1 MTARRNGKR
10 KINVVHLRSS
20 RGTGGG
26 PDKTLLFSALEGDR
40 EAFNMHVV
48 YLKSENDPDFDLEER
63 AKKLGVESFTAIGE
77 RSRFDLRAMKALL
90 RLLRDKQADV
100 LSCHCYKSDLY
111 GLILSRFH
119 PMKLLT
125 TVHGPI
131 AERAHQWS
139 RSNWKVRYL
148 YDQLDYRLLR
158 YFDHVIIVAETMRKA
173 IVHYGVDPQRITCVR
188 NAIDANYFSKAEGG
202 DLRCRFGI
210 PAEAKVIGA
219 VGRLDQQKDYPN
231 LMAATRIL
239 VDEGHNVFCVVAGM
253 GPQEQGLRQRV
264 QALGLSQRFLFL
276 GHFQDVREVFQ
287 MMDIYALSSITEGL
301 PNTVLEAMAMEV
313 PVVSTRVD
321 GVAEVVDHQREALLV
336 PSRDSTQLA
345 AAIRRLLENPVLAQE
360 LSQAARARI
369 ERDFSFA
376 TRMRRVE
383 GIYRNLLEPGS
394 VSPSQEFAA
403 LSEAHSQSSLS

>member
-1 MTARRNGKR
+1 MTAHRDGNK

-40 EAFNMHVV
+40 EAFNVHVV

-63 AKKLGVESFTAIGE
+63 AKTLGVESFTAIGE
-77 RSRFDLRAMKALL
+77 RSRFDVRAIKALL
-90 RLLRDKQADV
+90 RLLREKEADV

-119 PMKLLT
+119 RMKLLT

-158 YFDHVIIVAETMRKA
+158 CFDHVIIVAETMRKA
-173 IVHYGVDPQRITCVR
+173 IVGYGVQPKRVTCVR
-188 NAIDANYFSKAEGG
+188 NAIDAGYFCKSDGG
-202 DLRCRFGI
+202 DLRRRLGI
-210 PAEAKVIGA
+210 PEEARVIGA

-231 LMAATRIL
+231 LMAAARIL
-239 VDEGHNVFCVVAGM
+239 LDEGHNVFCVVAGL
-253 GPQEQGLRQRV
+253 GSLEQELRERV
-264 QALGLSQRFLFL
+264 RALGLEQRFLFL
-276 GHFQDVREVFQ
+276 GHFQDVREVFRI
-287 MMDIYALSSITEGL
+287 MDIYVLSSITEGL

-313 PVVSTRVD
+313 PVVSTEVD
-321 GVAEVVDHQREALLV
+321 GVSEVVTHECEALLV
-336 PSRDSTQLA
+336 PSRDSVRLA
-345 AAIRRLLENPVLAQE
+345 AAIRRLLVDRALAQT
-360 LSQAARARI
+360 LARAARSRI
-369 ERDFSFA
+369 ERDFSFS

-383 GIYRNLLEPGS
+383 HIYRNLLGIDRVPPRHEC
-394 VSPSQEFAA
+394 AA
-403 LSEAHSQSSLS
+403 LAESTS

>member
-40 EAFNMHVV
+40 EAFNVHVV
-48 YLKSENDPDFDLEER
+48 YLKSENDPDFDLEQR
-63 AKKLGVESFTAIGE
+63 ANKLGVESFTAIGE
-77 RSRFDLRAMKALL
+77 RSRFDLRAMRVLL
-90 RLLRDKQADV
+90 RVLREKNADI

-119 PMKLLT
+119 SMKLLT

-131 AERAHQWS
+131 PERAHQWS
-139 RSNWKVRYL
+139 RSHWKVRYL

-173 IVHYGVDPQRITCVR
+173 IVRYGVEPQRITCVR
-188 NAIDANYFSKAEGG
+188 NAIDADYFCKAEGG
-202 DLRCRFGI
+202 DLRQRFGI
-210 PAEAKVIGA
+210 PTDATVIGA

-239 VDEGHNVFCVVAGM
+239 LDEGHNVFCVVAGL
-253 GPQEQGLRQRV
+253 GPQEQELRERV
-264 QALGLSQRFLFL
+264 QALGLGQRFLFL

-313 PVVSTRVD
+313 PVVSTQVD
-321 GVAEVVDHQREALLV
+321 GVAEVVAHEREALLV

-345 AAIRRLLENPVLAQE
+345 AAIRRLLVDPFFAQQ
-360 LSQAARARI
+360 LSRAARSRI
-369 ERDFSFA
+369 ERDFSFS

-383 GIYRNLLEPGS
+383 GIYRDLLEVRS
-394 VSPSQEFAA
+394 VPHKQQVAD
-403 LSEAHSQSSLS
+403 LSEAQSQSSLS